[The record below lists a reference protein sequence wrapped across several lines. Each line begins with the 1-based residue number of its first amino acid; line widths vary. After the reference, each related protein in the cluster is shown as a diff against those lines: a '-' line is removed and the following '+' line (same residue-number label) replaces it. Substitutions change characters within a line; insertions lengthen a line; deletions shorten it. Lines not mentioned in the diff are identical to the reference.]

1 MSAHCLV
8 LSCLYIVTRT
18 RTVAQVM
25 SHSLP
30 PHVHGHVSVSPR
42 HAHPFYFTHSFPFL
56 LHLKFVD
63 YLNLLRN
70 PHKEGMDSS
79 DEFLLTTF

>member
-25 SHSLP
+25 SHSLH
-30 PHVHGHVSVSPR
+30 PHVHFHVSVSPR
-42 HAHPFYFTHSFPFL
+42 LALPFQFPAVPAALLPFPPALEVRRLPELAAHSAPRGYGLF
-56 LHLKFVD
+56 
-63 YLNLLRN
+63 
-70 PHKEGMDSS
+70 
-79 DEFLLTTF
+79 